1 MKIQDKGPIDPSLAQ
16 ALKDSKPVAPRE
28 QKESVKE
35 SSGEP
40 AKVSISPEARRLQQV
55 AELVKQGDQLR
66 AEKVNDIK
74 DKLAQGQ
81 LDVKSEDV
89 AKALVRSEI
98 ARLLGEE

>member
-16 ALKDSKPVAPRE
+16 ALQDNKPAASKE
-28 QKESVKE
+28 QKEQVKG
-35 SSGEP
+35 SPGEP
-40 AKVSISPEARRLQQV
+40 AKVSISAEGRRLQQV
-55 AELVKQGDQLR
+55 AELVKQGDQIR

-81 LDVKSEDV
+81 HDVKSEDV
-89 AKALVRSEI
+89 AKALARSEI